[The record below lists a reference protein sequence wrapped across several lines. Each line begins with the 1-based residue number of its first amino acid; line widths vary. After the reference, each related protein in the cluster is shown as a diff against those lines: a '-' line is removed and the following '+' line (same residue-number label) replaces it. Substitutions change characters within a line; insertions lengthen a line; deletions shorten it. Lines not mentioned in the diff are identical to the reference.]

1 MPSSGRADCFREV
14 LNILPDSK
22 ALLIFHFNFRL
33 LSAFIPWLTERA
45 RLTSDCSI
53 RNLRHR
59 GTSKHRVNANESC
72 PYALAG
78 SRWIRVYIICGVD
91 RERAEFF
98 GNKQFHSLENTQT
111 LNFLYWYRSTNAS
124 AQAPLSV
131 CNLPNCQPK
140 RNIPVL

>member
-1 MPSSGRADCFREV
+1 MPSSRFREV
-14 LNILPDSK
+14 LNILSDSK

-53 RNLRHR
+53 RNLRYR
-59 GTSKHRVNANESC
+59 GTYKHRVNANELC
-72 PYALAG
+72 THALAA
-78 SRWIRVYIICGVD
+78 SRWIRKCIICGVD
-91 RERAEFF
+91 GKGAEFF
-98 GNKQFHSLENTQT
+98 SNKQFHSLTNTQT

-124 AQAPLSV
+124 AQAPLSAPSV